1 MMKLLALPPELLEQV
16 LSHALPLEDPL
27 TLPRALS
34 LCLVHPRLTPLV
46 RAFVWRSLTLR
57 DAAQIDQVL
66 ASPHL
71 EACAHCIRSLR
82 FVPPREDG
90 GIASQ
95 VGRLGTAET
104 VDGPAVTRLLL
115 RLKELWS
122 AQSAEDLGL
131 TGGIIFLDIASV
143 DSLRPEVLEGNW
155 LSDVRALVL
164 GPGFVLPT
172 SRTLPLAFSFRLE
185 SLTLRNTHWQYLPP
199 ELLSAFLRAGLPQR
213 RADGWHA
220 GLKHLDLS
228 GTYDVAG
235 FDPFLQPSNSAFL
248 KENDFGYLDGANVLE
263 TVESLLLPPFET
275 AAHRHFGLAALSRCS
290 PAMSTPPPSPLMGTE
305 VPSTRKQHLRY
316 LELPPL
322 SSATSGTYDTLWA
335 ALEALLRG
343 PSTTV
348 LGSVTRED
356 INGGGGLVE
365 VGLRGWPTTALV
377 ETAQAVLAAA
387 GLDSPPA
394 PDGAHPPPRRGGVAL
409 KRLRFVRLLVP
420 EELGKLPGG
429 RGAEL
434 LYAAERS
441 GIEIVCGP
449 KEIVLP

>member
-1 MMKLLALPPELLEQV
+1 MGA
-16 LSHALPLEDPL
+16 
-27 TLPRALS
+27 
-34 LCLVHPRLTPLV
+34 
-46 RAFVWRSLTLR
+46 
-57 DAAQIDQVL
+57 
-66 ASPHL
+66 
-71 EACAHCIRSLR
+71 
-82 FVPPREDG
+82 
-90 GIASQ
+90 
-95 VGRLGTAET
+95 TA
-104 VDGPAVTRLLL
+104 
-115 RLKELWS
+115 
-122 AQSAEDLGL
+122 
-131 TGGIIFLDIASV
+131 
-143 DSLRPEVLEGNW
+143 
-155 LSDVRALVL
+155 DVRALVL

-235 FDPFLQPSNSAFL
+235 FDPFLEPLALTPPGAGDVGNQ
-248 KENDFGYLDGANVLE
+248 EGANVLE

-290 PAMSTPPPSPLMGTE
+290 PAMSKPPHSPSIGTE
-305 VPSTRKQHLRY
+305 APSTRKQHLRY

-343 PSTTV
+343 TSPTG
-348 LGSVTRED
+348 LEIVTLED
-356 INGGGGLVE
+356 MDGGAGLVE

-387 GLDSPPA
+387 GLDSPPTPHGAQA
-394 PDGAHPPPRRGGVAL
+394 PTRRGGVAL

-434 LYAAERS
+434 LDAAERS

-449 KEIVLP
+449 KGVEIP